1 MAGFVKL
8 SLQVYM
14 KKIAL
19 LILILIA
26 VMPRGFEFQLRNNL
40 TSGLNPY
47 DHIILSNGIT
57 LVFSMVFEDMGK
69 KYGIGF
75 FRNPFIRAL
84 FSSICVYLLCSFK
97 ENVMDAYSQT
107 PDMNANI
114 LGIGTAVITVN
125 IFNLIKRS
133 GK

>member
-1 MAGFVKL
+1 
-8 SLQVYM
+8 M

-26 VMPRGFEFQLRNNL
+26 VTPRGFEFQLRNNL

-47 DHIILSNGIT
+47 DHIILSNGMT
-57 LVFSMVFEDMGK
+57 LVFSMIFEDMGE
-69 KYGIGF
+69 KYKISF
-75 FRNPFIRAL
+75 LRNPFIRGL
-84 FSSICVYLLCSFK
+84 FSSICVYLLCCFK
-97 ENVMDAYSQT
+97 ENVMDAYSQR

-114 LGIGTAVITVN
+114 LGIGTAVISIN
-125 IFNLIKRS
+125 IYNLIKRS